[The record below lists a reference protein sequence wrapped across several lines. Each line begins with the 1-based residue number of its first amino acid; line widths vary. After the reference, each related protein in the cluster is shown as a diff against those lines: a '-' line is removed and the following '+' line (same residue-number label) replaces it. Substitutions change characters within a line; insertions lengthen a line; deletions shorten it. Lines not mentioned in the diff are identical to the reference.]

1 MDSWND
7 QIEGFHIGIY
17 DAWEMGAINLYSSKD
32 CEGPSARVYY
42 NPDDVNGGQYNL
54 EDLQK
59 MGYTDNSAD
68 SIQVPEGYTA
78 YLYGGSGFNN
88 FKRAIV
94 G

>member
-1 MDSWND
+1 MDNWND
-7 QIEGFHIGIY
+7 EIEGFHIGIY
-17 DAWEMGAINLYSSKD
+17 DAWEMGAINLYSAKD

-59 MGYTDNSAD
+59 MGYSDNSAD

-78 YLYGGSGFNN
+78 YLYNDKGL
-88 FKRAIV
+88 
-94 G
+94 